1 MKKPP
6 DEIES
11 SAALSRSF
19 AKTQGEVYPMP
30 ELTTERGYDVGTP
43 EKCRATTAEQLLDI
57 HAQIALMQK
66 HLAETTERLNS
77 QAKRLE
83 WLENEVG
90 R

>member
-1 MKKPP
+1 
-6 DEIES
+6 
-11 SAALSRSF
+11 
-19 AKTQGEVYPMP
+19 MP
-30 ELTTERGYDVGTP
+30 ERTTERGYDVDMP

-57 HAQIALMQK
+57 HAKIALMQK

-77 QAKRLE
+77 QAMRLE

>member
-1 MKKPP
+1 
-6 DEIES
+6 
-11 SAALSRSF
+11 
-19 AKTQGEVYPMP
+19 
-30 ELTTERGYDVGTP
+30 
-43 EKCRATTAEQLLDI
+43 
-57 HAQIALMQK
+57 LMQK